1 MELPSKATHQAT
13 REHNVRLVLRALANL
28 GPISRADI
36 ARRTQ
41 LTRTTVSDVVTQ
53 LSGAGLV
60 QEVGRGPS
68 SGGKAP
74 ILLQIPRD
82 ARQVVGVHVGDGH
95 VRGAIVNLAGDVSH
109 RERVELPARDGAS
122 ALASLEGLIDRLVGH
137 ATGLPLGIGIGTPGI
152 VETATGTVRWAVHLD
167 WRDLRLGPRLQART
181 GLPVYVANDSQAA
194 ALAEWTFG
202 GHSTARAMVAVRV
215 GTGIGAGI
223 VIDDRLYQGDGAG
236 AGEIGHTTVTSND
249 IRCRCGRTGCLETV
263 ASMPATLERVRV
275 ALGTESRPE
284 LGRGGRGVP
293 CRPARGASG
302 GPRVGALHR
311 SRPGCA
317 HRHPRH
323 PAHRAHRPHDHV
335 RPGLVRDGPRGG
347 PADGAAAAR
356 GDDPHHPR
364 QPRARRPGAGS
375 CGTPDDRRAGTE
387 QGGMSASRPHHTTR
401 AVADATRSRTT

>member
-53 LSGAGLV
+53 LSVAGLV

-82 ARQVVGVHVGDGH
+82 ARQLIGVHVGDGH
-95 VRGAIVNLAGDVSH
+95 LRGAIVNLAGDVSH
-109 RERVELPARDGAS
+109 RERVDLEARDGQV
-122 ALASLEGLIDRLVGH
+122 ALRQLEQLIDRLMARGRDV
-137 ATGLPLGIGIGTPGI
+137 PLGIGIGTPGI
-152 VETATGTVRWAVHLD
+152 VDTPTGTVRWAVHLD
-167 WRDLRLGPRLQART
+167 WRDLHLGPRLRART

-202 GHSTARAMVAVRV
+202 GHTTARSMVAVRI

-236 AGEIGHTTVTSND
+236 AGEIGHTTVTTNGVA
-249 IRCRCGRTGCLETV
+249 CRCGRTGCLETV
-263 ASMPATLERVRV
+263 ASVPATLERIRQ
-275 ALGTESRPE
+275 ALGAPARPE
-284 LGRGGRGVP
+284 LAEAVAAFQSGQPEAREAVLESARYVGRALGAIIDTLDIHHIVLIGPMVAFGQDWFEAVQEE
-293 CRPARGASG
+293 ARRSALPMLAEGTRITLG
-302 GPRVGALHR
+302 NLGPDVQEL
-311 SRPGCA
+311 
-317 HRHPRH
+317 
-323 PAHRAHRPHDHV
+323 
-335 RPGLVRDGPRGG
+335 
-347 PADGAAAAR
+347 GAAALLMTAEL
-356 GDDPHHPR
+356 GLS
-364 QPRARRPGAGS
+364 RAA
-375 CGTPDDRRAGTE
+375 
-387 QGGMSASRPHHTTR
+387 
-401 AVADATRSRTT
+401 

>member
-53 LSGAGLV
+53 LSVAGLV
-60 QEVGRGPS
+60 EEVGRGPS

-82 ARQVVGVHVGDGH
+82 ARQLIGVHVGDGH

-109 RERVELPARDGAS
+109 RELVRLEARDGAS
-122 ALASLEGLIDRLVGH
+122 ALASLELLIDRLVGH
-137 ATGLPLGIGIGTPGI
+137 ASGVPLGIGIGTPGI
-152 VETATGTVRWAVHLD
+152 VDTASGTVRWAVHLD
-167 WRDLRLGPRLQART
+167 WRDLCLGPRLRART

-202 GHSTARAMVAVRV
+202 GHITARAMVAVRV

-236 AGEIGHTTVTSND
+236 AGEIGHTTVAAND
-249 IRCRCGRTGCLETV
+249 VRCRCGRTGCLETV
-263 ASMPATLERVRV
+263 ASVPATLERVRV
-275 ALGTESRPE
+275 ALGASTRPTLDEAITAFKGGDARVRAAVLESA
-284 LGRGGRGVP
+284 LYVGR
-293 CRPARGASG
+293 AI
-302 GPRVGALHR
+302 GALIDTLDI
-311 SRPGCA
+311 
-317 HRHPRH
+317 RHIVVLGPMT
-323 PAHRAHRPHDHV
+323 AFGEDWFAT
-335 RPGLVRDGPRGG
+335 VRDEAVRTALPLLAEPTRITLGNLGP
-347 PADGAAAAR
+347 DVEELGAAALLMTAEL
-356 GDDPHHPR
+356 GLS
-364 QPRARRPGAGS
+364 RAA
-375 CGTPDDRRAGTE
+375 
-387 QGGMSASRPHHTTR
+387 
-401 AVADATRSRTT
+401 

>member
-1 MELPSKATHQAT
+1 VELPSKATHQAT

-82 ARQVVGVHVGDGH
+82 ARQLIGVHVGDGH

-109 RERVELPARDGAS
+109 RERVDLASRDGAS
-122 ALASLEGLIDRLVGH
+122 ALASLERLVDRLVGH
-137 ATGLPLGIGIGTPGI
+137 ASGVPLGIGIGTPGI
-152 VETATGTVRWAVHLD
+152 VETTSGTVRWAVHLD
-167 WRDLRLGPRLQART
+167 WRDLRLGPRLRART

-202 GHSTARAMVAVRV
+202 GHTTARAMVAVRV

-236 AGEIGHTTVTSND
+236 AGEIGHTTVASND

-263 ASMPATLERVRV
+263 ASVPATLERVRV
-275 ALGTESRPE
+275 ALGATSRPE
-284 LGRGGRGVP
+284 LGEAVEAFHAGH
-293 CRPARGASG
+293 
-302 GPRVGALHR
+302 PRVRAAILESALYVGRALGALIDTLDI
-311 SRPGCA
+311 
-317 HRHPRH
+317 RHIVLIGPMTSFGQDWF
-323 PAHRAHRPHDHV
+323 ATV
-335 RPGLVRDGPRGG
+335 REEAQRTALPLLAESTRITLGNLGP
-347 PADGAAAAR
+347 DVQELGAAALLMTAEL
-356 GDDPHHPR
+356 GLS
-364 QPRARRPGAGS
+364 RAA
-375 CGTPDDRRAGTE
+375 
-387 QGGMSASRPHHTTR
+387 
-401 AVADATRSRTT
+401 

>member
-1 MELPSKATHQAT
+1 MDLPSKATHQAT

-82 ARQVVGVHVGDGH
+82 ARQLIGVHVGDGH

-109 RERVELPARDGAS
+109 RERVHLEARDGAS
-122 ALASLEGLIDRLVGH
+122 ALASLELLIDRLVGH
-137 ATGLPLGIGIGTPGI
+137 ASGVPLGIGIGTPGI
-152 VETATGTVRWAVHLD
+152 VDTASGTVRWAVHLD
-167 WRDLRLGPRLQART
+167 WRDLRLGPRLRAHT

-202 GHSTARAMVAVRV
+202 GHITARAMVAVRV

-236 AGEIGHTTVTSND
+236 AGEIGHTTVAANG

-263 ASMPATLERVRV
+263 ASVPATLERVRQV
-275 ALGTESRPE
+275 LGTPTRPPLDEAVTAFEGGHPGVRAAVLESALYVGRALGALIDTLDIRHILVLGPMTAFGDDWFETVREEAVRTALPLLAEPTRITLGNLGPDVEE
-284 LGRGGRGVP
+284 L
-293 CRPARGASG
+293 
-302 GPRVGALHR
+302 
-311 SRPGCA
+311 
-317 HRHPRH
+317 
-323 PAHRAHRPHDHV
+323 
-335 RPGLVRDGPRGG
+335 
-347 PADGAAAAR
+347 GAAALLMTAEL
-356 GDDPHHPR
+356 GLS
-364 QPRARRPGAGS
+364 RAA
-375 CGTPDDRRAGTE
+375 
-387 QGGMSASRPHHTTR
+387 
-401 AVADATRSRTT
+401 

>member
-82 ARQVVGVHVGDGH
+82 ARQLVGVHVGDGH

-122 ALASLEGLIDRLVGH
+122 ALASLEGLIDRLIGH
-137 ATGLPLGIGIGTPGI
+137 ASGVPLGIGIGTPGI

-236 AGEIGHTTVTSND
+236 AGEIGHTTVTTND

-263 ASMPATLERVRV
+263 ASMPATLERVRI
-275 ALGTESRPE
+275 AMGAATRPE
-284 LGRGGRGVP
+284 LGEAVEAFHAGRPGV
-293 CRPARGASG
+293 RAAVLESALYIGRAL
-302 GPRVGALHR
+302 GALIDTLDI
-311 SRPGCA
+311 
-317 HRHPRH
+317 RHIVLIGPMTTFGQEWF
-323 PAHRAHRPHDHV
+323 ATV
-335 RPGLVRDGPRGG
+335 REEAQRTALPLLAERTRITLGNLGP
-347 PADGAAAAR
+347 DVQELGAAALLMTAEL
-356 GDDPHHPR
+356 GLS
-364 QPRARRPGAGS
+364 RAA
-375 CGTPDDRRAGTE
+375 
-387 QGGMSASRPHHTTR
+387 
-401 AVADATRSRTT
+401 

>member
-1 MELPSKATHQAT
+1 VELPSKATHQAT

-82 ARQVVGVHVGDGH
+82 ARQLVGVHVGDGH
-95 VRGAIVNLAGDVSH
+95 MRGAIVNLAGDVSH

-122 ALASLEGLIDRLVGH
+122 ALETLEGLIDRLVGH
-137 ATGLPLGIGIGTPGI
+137 ASGLPLGIGIGTPGV
-152 VETATGTVRWAVHLD
+152 VETTTGTVRWAVHLD
-167 WRDLRLGPRLQART
+167 WRDLRLGPRLRART

-202 GHSTARAMVAVRV
+202 GHTTARAMVAVRV

-236 AGEIGHTTVTSND
+236 AGEIGHTRVTSND
-249 IRCRCGRTGCLETV
+249 ILCRCGRTGCLETV

-275 ALGTESRPE
+275 ALGAAARPE
-284 LGRGGRGVP
+284 MAEAVDAFHAGRPEVRAAVLESALYIGRALGSLIDTLDIRHIVLI
-293 CRPARGASG
+293 
-302 GPRVGALHR
+302 GPMTAFGQDWFA
-311 SRPGCA
+311 A
-317 HRHPRH
+317 
-323 PAHRAHRPHDHV
+323 
-335 RPGLVRDGPRGG
+335 VRDEAQRTALPLLVESTRITLGNLGP
-347 PADGAAAAR
+347 DVQELGAAALLMTAEL
-356 GDDPHHPR
+356 GLS
-364 QPRARRPGAGS
+364 RAA
-375 CGTPDDRRAGTE
+375 
-387 QGGMSASRPHHTTR
+387 
-401 AVADATRSRTT
+401 

>member
-36 ARRTQ
+36 ARRTH

-53 LSGAGLV
+53 LSMAGLV

-82 ARQVVGVHVGDGH
+82 ARQIIGVHVGDGH

-109 RERVELPARDGAS
+109 RERVELEARDGQV
-122 ALASLEGLIDRLVGH
+122 ALRQLEELIDRLIGH
-137 ATGLPLGIGIGTPGI
+137 ASGVPLGIGIGTPG
-152 VETATGTVRWAVHLD
+152 VVDTPTGTVRWAVHLD
-167 WRDLRLGPRLQART
+167 WRELSLGPRLRART

-202 GHSTARAMVAVRV
+202 GHTTARAMVAVRV

-236 AGEIGHTTVTSND
+236 AGEIGHTTIAANGID
-249 IRCRCGRTGCLETV
+249 CRCGRTGCLETV
-263 ASMPATLERVRV
+263 ASVPATLERIRL
-275 ALGTESRPE
+275 ALGTTTGPDLAEAVAAFQAGDPGVRVVVLESA
-284 LGRGGRGVP
+284 LAIGR
-293 CRPARGASG
+293 AL
-302 GPRVGALHR
+302 GALIDTLDI
-311 SRPGCA
+311 
-317 HRHPRH
+317 RHIVLIGPMT
-323 PAHRAHRPHDHV
+323 AFGQDWFDAV
-335 RPGLVRDGPRGG
+335 RGEARRTALPLLAESTRIALGNLGP
-347 PADGAAAAR
+347 DVQELGAAALLMTAEL
-356 GDDPHHPR
+356 GLS
-364 QPRARRPGAGS
+364 RAA
-375 CGTPDDRRAGTE
+375 
-387 QGGMSASRPHHTTR
+387 
-401 AVADATRSRTT
+401 